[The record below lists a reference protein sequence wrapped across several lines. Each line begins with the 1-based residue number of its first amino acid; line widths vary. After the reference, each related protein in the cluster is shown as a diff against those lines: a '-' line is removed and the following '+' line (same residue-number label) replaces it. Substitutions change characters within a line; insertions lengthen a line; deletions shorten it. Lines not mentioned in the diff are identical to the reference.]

1 MKCKVL
7 ILVFSLLELWAY
19 AQKPVVKVDINME
32 GRSNSEVNEPGYSPW
47 TLGQNHTTST
57 TVNGITFTLT
67 AISSSSEATF
77 RSGWSKSLIM
87 APYYLRL
94 TGDGASINNEFLIA
108 HPEKKAAIEMSITG
122 LPVGKHLLQTFH
134 NIWEDTT
141 KVSYCPINV
150 YLNGKLIYSKV
161 HRSVMA
167 KTKEEATVLLTE
179 LNVTRPGEKMTLLIE
194 ADKKFIPSN
203 GKKADYNVCL
213 NGFELNTGDPTK
225 QAYNPIPANE
235 DLHTDADNG
244 TLTLTWKPAID
255 NQTRSQILYLD
266 TDSITV
272 ANANSSNS
280 PVCKG
285 IFPVNVQKYKADGL
299 YNLNTYYWRVDQI
312 NAKGETT
319 IGKVWSFRP
328 RHLAFKGAEGYGRFA
343 IGGRGGKVVY
353 VTNLNDEGPGSFRDA
368 VTNGTGPRTVLFNVS
383 GIIDLKSRVV
393 INPNITIA
401 GQTAP
406 GKGICFRE
414 APVGVSSD
422 CVCRFIR
429 VRLGAGK
436 TYDGLG
442 MAGVDNGIIDHCSIS
457 WTLDEAFSSRNAK
470 NITLQNTLISEALNI
485 AGHKNYAK
493 GKAHGYAGSIGGNV
507 GSFHHNLI
515 AHCEGRNW
523 SMAGG
528 LDGNG
533 FYAGKLDLF
542 NNVVYNWGTR
552 ACDGGAHEVNFVGNY
567 YKKGAATTQN
577 IMLKAELEGT
587 GKGSQSYFISGN
599 IVENTDGSLACNGT
613 DNTCARKYVLT
624 HGQVLN
630 WDVFVNK
637 PFFPSYAN
645 VQTAKDAYKSV
656 LSNVGCNM
664 PLFDDHDKRMIKETM
679 TGTYTYKGHVEGIPG
694 LIDHQDDAGGYEN
707 YPEETR
713 PDNFDSDKDGLPDW
727 WEQLHGTNPHSP
739 KGDFSDANTDPEHD
753 GYTNLDDYLQWM
765 SVPHFFLKENITT
778 TIDLSSLT
786 SGYIN
791 KPTFSTVSAKNVKV
805 NYNGSVATVTPITH
819 TNGISYLDFK
829 VTDADGSSMT
839 RTIGLCIGTDP
850 KTLVQE

>member
-7 ILVFSLLELWAY
+7 VFIFSLLGVCAY
-19 AQKPVVKVDINME
+19 AQKPIVKVDINME
-32 GRSNSEVNEPGYSPW
+32 GRSNAEVTEPEYTPW
-47 TLGQNHTTST
+47 LVGRGHTAST

-67 AISSSSEATF
+67 ATSPSPDATF
-77 RSGWSKSLIM
+77 RSGWSKSLVM
-87 APYYLRL
+87 APYYMRL
-94 TGDGASINNEFLIA
+94 IGDGVTIDNELLNA
-108 HPEKKAAIEMSITG
+108 HPGMGAAIELRITG
-122 LPVGKHLLQTFH
+122 LPVGKHILQTFH

-141 KVSYCPINV
+141 SVSHCPINI
-150 YLNGKLIYSKV
+150 YLNGKLVYSKI
-161 HRSVMA
+161 HRSAMV
-167 KTKEEATVLLTE
+167 KTQEEATVLLTE
-179 LNVTRPGEKMTLLIE
+179 LNVTRPGEEMVLLIE
-194 ADKKFIPSN
+194 ADKKFIPAN
-203 GKKADYNVCL
+203 GKKGDYNVCL

-225 QAYNPIPANE
+225 QAYNPMPTNG
-235 DLHTDADNG
+235 DLHTDADTG
-244 TLTLTWKPAID
+244 SLTLTWKPAMD
-255 NQTRSQILYLD
+255 NQTRSQILYLG
-266 TDSITV
+266 TDSATV
-272 ANANSSNS
+272 VNANGSSS

-285 IFPVNVQKYKADGL
+285 VFPVNTQEYKMDGL
-299 YNLNTYYWRVDQI
+299 YSLNNYYWRVDQI
-312 NAKGETT
+312 NSKGETT
-319 IGKVWSFRP
+319 IGKIWSFRP

-343 IGGRGGKVVY
+343 TGGRGGKVVY
-353 VTNLNDEGPGSFRDA
+353 VNNLNDEGPGSFRDA
-368 VTNGTGPRTVLFNVS
+368 VTNGSGPRTVVFNVS

-393 INPNITIA
+393 VNSNVTIA

-422 CVCRFIR
+422 CVCRFVR

-436 TYDGLG
+436 TYDGMG
-442 MAGVDNGIIDHCSIS
+442 MAGVNNGIVDHCSIS

-528 LDGNG
+528 LDGSG
-533 FYAGKLDLF
+533 YYAGKLDLF
-542 NNVVYNWGTR
+542 NNVIYNWGTR
-552 ACDGGAHEVNFVGNY
+552 ACDGGANEVNFVGNY
-567 YKKGAATTQN
+567 YKKGAATTQD

-587 GKGSQSYFISGN
+587 GKGSQSYYISGN
-599 IVENTDGSLACNGT
+599 IVENTDGSLACDGT

-630 WDVFVNK
+630 WDVFVKK
-637 PFFPSYAN
+637 PFFPSYAT
-645 VQTAKDAYKSV
+645 VQTATDAYKSV

-664 PLFDDHDKRMIKETM
+664 PLFDDHDKRMVKETM

-707 YPEETR
+707 YPAETR
-713 PDNFDSDKDGLPDW
+713 SDNFDSDKDGLPDW
-727 WEQLHGTNPHSP
+727 WELLHGTNPHSIQ
-739 KGDFSDANTDPEHD
+739 GDFSDANADPDHD

-765 SVPHFFLKENITT
+765 SVPHYFINGNKELVIDLSGLAAGFTKSPKFSTVNANNLKVEYKGSKAYVKPTT
-778 TIDLSSLT
+778 TI
-786 SGYIN
+786 
-791 KPTFSTVSAKNVKV
+791 K
-805 NYNGSVATVTPITH
+805 
-819 TNGISYLDFK
+819 GISYLDFK

-839 RTIGLCIGTDP
+839 RTVGFCIGLDP
-850 KTLVQE
+850 KTLAQK